1 MTSTAGSDG
10 APGSRPA
17 PYPADTRA
25 KGWRLE
31 LDYERIEQSDTWDMA
46 GEVSM
51 ACGALLMMWY
61 VAWKQVPCGSFPND
75 EDVIR
80 AKCRVPVS
88 RWDELRPILMRG
100 WWLADDGRLYH
111 DTVVERVREMLS
123 YRQKEADR
131 RNRNRK
137 PPGGVLG
144 AGGGVPDGERQDA
157 GGTNEYETPNVPHLS
172 RGTTHEHAQDYG
184 GTPDT
189 GTGTGTYI
197 SLPLVAKA
205 QKSST
210 HKGARVSK
218 NQKSGGG
225 VDGLDV
231 PTAADVF
238 GARLLSA
245 ALDRAGVGGVGPADG
260 RLVEL
265 ARAQVLPD
273 ELETA
278 ARAAVK
284 AGAEHPLPWA
294 VARINAQRREAAAV
308 AIAGPAGPALDP
320 DSREA
325 VEADGVR
332 FGIGRWVS
340 LDESSGK
347 STPWPVYKARVV
359 KARQADVARGGAE

>member
-1 MTSTAGSDG
+1 MSNQAEM
-10 APGSRPA
+10 RPA

-51 ACGALLMMWY
+51 ACAALLMMWY

-80 AKCRVPVS
+80 AKCRVPVL
-88 RWDELRPILMRG
+88 RWEELRPILMRG

-111 DTVVERVREMLS
+111 DTVAERVRSMLD

-137 PPGGVLG
+137 GPGASPGVSGGLPDG
-144 AGGGVPDGERQDA
+144 LLPDGGGTD
-157 GGTNEYETPNVPHLS
+157 EYETLKVPPLS
-172 RGTTHEHAQDYG
+172 RGTTQEHERDIS

-189 GTGTGTYI
+189 GTGTGTYV
-197 SLPLVAKA
+197 SPTLVAKA
-205 QKSST
+205 EKSST

-218 NQKSGGG
+218 KSKPESG
-225 VDGLDV
+225 VDGLEV
-231 PTAADVF
+231 PTAAEVF
-238 GARLLSA
+238 GARLLAA
-245 ALDRAGVGGVGPADG
+245 ALERAGVGEVGPGDG

-273 ELETA
+273 ELESA

-294 VARINAQRREAAAV
+294 MARIAAQRREAAAV
-308 AIAGPAGPALDP
+308 AIAGPRGPALDP

-325 VEADGVR
+325 IEADGVR
-332 FGIGRWVS
+332 FGIGRWVV
-340 LDESSGK
+340 LDESSGR

-359 KARQADVARGGAE
+359 KARQADVACGGAA